1 MEATVQRF
9 VALLRTRGVRVSVA
23 EAIDAV
29 ECARQPGILADRR
42 LLRCGLRAALLKNA
56 RDTAVFD
63 ELFEVFFSG
72 LTAAP
77 TNNCRDEPITPPS
90 VTETEVDAIMTD
102 ALSLSVD
109 PAEAAASEGARA
121 EDVRHLFDTADLAE
135 RHNQSQDDG
144 MIDLSAPTDEIAFS
158 QGNQVVGGEGYRIR
172 LDVDR
177 MPAGG
182 VPGQLSEGATATTG
196 AALSVDEQQ
205 ALLQWLGDPDAPADD
220 TVFRR
225 AEALGDLAAAIQRH
239 AAALLEWQRRTGHQD
254 RRLAAVGTVGAGEQS
269 ELEHA
274 LRRIMTSLR
283 GARTHRRRVAPRG
296 RGDAARTM
304 RRSLRYDGVPFAP
317 VTVRSA
323 DERPRLIVLADVSL
337 SVRTTAHLSL
347 RLAHSL
353 QEMFGRVRSFAFVAA
368 PVETTTLFAE
378 RDAERA
384 LAELFG
390 GDVLDLEAQSD
401 YGTAFTTFLADH
413 AGALD
418 RRTTLLVLG
427 DGRSNGSDPGVS
439 SFAEIARRTRETI
452 WITPEPRY
460 SWGLGSCA
468 LPRYADFCDR
478 VHVVRGLDELRRA
491 ADEFHPNGV
500 RG

>member
-9 VALLRTRGVRVSVA
+9 VALLRAQGVRVSVA
-23 EAIDAV
+23 ETIDAV
-29 ECARQPGILADRR
+29 VCARQPGLLADRT
-42 LLRCGLRAALLKNA
+42 LLHCALRAALLKNA
-56 RDTAVFD
+56 RDAAVFD
-63 ELFEVFFSG
+63 ELFELFFAG
-72 LTAAP
+72 LTAAV
-77 TNNCRDEPITPPS
+77 TDDRRDEPALPPS
-90 VTETEVDAIMTD
+90 ITESGCSAVATD
-102 ALSLSVD
+102 ALSLSVE

-121 EDVRHLFDTADLAE
+121 QDVRHLFDTADLAE

-158 QGNQVVGGEGYRIR
+158 QGNQVVGAEGYRIR

-177 MPAGG
+177 MPSGG
-182 VPGQLSEGATATTG
+182 VPGKLSEGATATTG
-196 AALSVDEQQ
+196 AGLSVDEQQ
-205 ALLQWLGDPDAPADD
+205 ALLQWLGDPDDADGD
-220 TVFRR
+220 TAFRR
-225 AEALGDLAAAIQRH
+225 AEALGDLAAAVRRH

-269 ELEHA
+269 DLEHA
-274 LRRIMTSLR
+274 LRRIMMSLR

-304 RRSLRYDGVPFAP
+304 RRSLRFDGVPFSP
-317 VTVRSA
+317 VTVRAA
-323 DERPRLIVLADVSL
+323 DERPRLIILADVSL

-378 RDAERA
+378 HDAERA

-390 GDVLDLEAQSD
+390 GDLLDLEAQSD
-401 YGTAFTTFLADH
+401 YGTAFATFLADH

-427 DGRSNGSDPGVS
+427 DGRSNGSDPGVG
-439 SFAEIARRTRETI
+439 SFAQIARRARETI

-468 LPRYADFCDR
+468 LPRYAGFCDR

-491 ADEFHPNGV
+491 ADEFSPNGV